1 MSKKKERA
9 FQPEEFEKE
18 LGKIVDQKEASDLQ
32 QTPPKKTEVG
42 ITVRFPEAVYEGLRA
57 YSYHERAK
65 MNPLIVEITSRFLKE
80 KGYIT
85 IK

>member
-1 MSKKKERA
+1 MNTKKQRA

-18 LGKIVDQKEASDLQ
+18 LG
-32 QTPPKKTEVG
+32 QTRETTETPVMGRKSKKKTEVG

-65 MNPLIVEITSRFLKE
+65 MNPLIVEITRRFLTE

>member
-1 MSKKKERA
+1 VSKKKERA

-18 LGKIVDQKEASDLQ
+18 LGQIMNKTENPIIQKKTQ
-32 QTPPKKTEVG
+32 KKTEVG

-80 KGYIT
+80 KGYMS